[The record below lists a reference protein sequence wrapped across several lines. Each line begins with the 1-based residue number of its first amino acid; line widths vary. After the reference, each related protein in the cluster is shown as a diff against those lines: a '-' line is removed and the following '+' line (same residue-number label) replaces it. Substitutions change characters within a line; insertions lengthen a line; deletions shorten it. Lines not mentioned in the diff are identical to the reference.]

1 MDSLYLLQFGCFLFM
16 LINAAYLVLGSL
28 HTQWQNKRYE
38 HSRNLIVVALA
49 ILAFQYYLQMSLGLR
64 ATDDAY
70 GALLNVLV
78 YPLSFSLISIA
89 IYHIEATHSR
99 RRKMNLVCIGFYV
112 AICLVCGIGY
122 LQRGQCPF
130 GSVALCGASSVLGER
145 GVWRGDDYDRD
156 AEASQ
161 EAGVD
166 GCHRPF
172 ALREIFQGEP
182 LHPLYGSPRDA
193 YRHHFHPVAA
203 HRRTIG
209 AYCAVLLHRHLYGI
223 GQQLCAKR

>member
-122 LQRGQCPF
+122 LQRGSAHLGAWLYAVQALFLASVVYGVVMIMIEMQKRHRGWSRWLPPTFCP
-130 GSVALCGASSVLGER
+130 
-145 GVWRGDDYDRD
+145 
-156 AEASQ
+156 
-161 EAGVD
+161 
-166 GCHRPF
+166 
-172 ALREIFQGEP
+172 
-182 LHPLYGSPRDA
+182 
-193 YRHHFHPVAA
+193 
-203 HRRTIG
+203 T
-209 AYCAVLLHRHLYGI
+209 
-223 GQQLCAKR
+223 

>member
-122 LQRGQCPF
+122 LQRAVPIW
-130 GSVALCGASSVLGER
+130 ER
-145 GVWRGDDYDRD
+145 GSMWCKLCSWR
-156 AEASQ
+156 AWCMAW
-161 EAGVD
+161 
-166 GCHRPF
+166 
-172 ALREIFQGEP
+172 
-182 LHPLYGSPRDA
+182 
-193 YRHHFHPVAA
+193 
-203 HRRTIG
+203 
-209 AYCAVLLHRHLYGI
+209 
-223 GQQLCAKR
+223 